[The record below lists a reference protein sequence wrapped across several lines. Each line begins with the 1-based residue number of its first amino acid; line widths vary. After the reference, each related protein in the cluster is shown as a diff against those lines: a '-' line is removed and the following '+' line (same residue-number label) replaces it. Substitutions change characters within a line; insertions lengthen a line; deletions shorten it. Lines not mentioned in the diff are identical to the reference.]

1 MKCLI
6 LWSNSVSYLTS
17 LLAYGYSSVTSSY
30 IGMKMDGF
38 KTIMILE
45 FSLKIFGAYMALP
58 YTGLL
63 HLLLLWATETSKDT
77 QR

>member
-6 LWSNSVSYLTS
+6 LWSNFVSCLTS
-17 LLAYGYSSVTSSY
+17 LLAYGYSSVTSNY

-45 FSLKIFGAYMALP
+45 FSLKISGAYMAHP

-63 HLLLLWATETSKDT
+63 HLSLL
-77 QR
+77 

>member
-6 LWSNSVSYLTS
+6 LWSNYVSYLTS
-17 LLAYGYSSVTSSY
+17 LLVYGYSSVTSSY

-45 FSLKIFGAYMALP
+45 FSLKISGAYMALL

-63 HLLLLWATETSKDT
+63 HLSPL
-77 QR
+77 